1 MKVFGPLRV
10 GTRTLNVNRRGPLVW
25 PTTSRVVRLEP
36 ERLLAFRITENHTV
50 WSYFLEPTETG
61 TRVTERRE
69 APGGT
74 TKVSDTAVRLVLG
87 GTRNF
92 EAELEAGHGVHP
104 GEDQGRGREFCSY
117 REVMTPRARTTRA
130 LAGLALSAALATTA
144 CSTTTESDASPRP
157 APRIADIPG
166 NDTGTDVR
174 GRRERRPERRR
185 LLTGHGAR
193 SSVGRGP
200 GAGRHRDL
208 RRAPRP
214 LHRDPARW

>member
-1 MKVFGPLRV
+1 MATPLSVSVDIDAPPSAVWSVVSDLKRMGEWSPQCALMKVFGPLRV

-92 EAELEAGHGVHP
+92 EAELE
-104 GEDQGRGREFCSY
+104 RGMASTLAKIKDAAESS
-117 REVMTPRARTTRA
+117 ART
-130 LAGLALSAALATTA
+130 
-144 CSTTTESDASPRP
+144 
-157 APRIADIPG
+157 
-166 NDTGTDVR
+166 VK
-174 GRRERRPERRR
+174 
-185 LLTGHGAR
+185 
-193 SSVGRGP
+193 
-200 GAGRHRDL
+200 
-208 RRAPRP
+208 
-214 LHRDPARW
+214 